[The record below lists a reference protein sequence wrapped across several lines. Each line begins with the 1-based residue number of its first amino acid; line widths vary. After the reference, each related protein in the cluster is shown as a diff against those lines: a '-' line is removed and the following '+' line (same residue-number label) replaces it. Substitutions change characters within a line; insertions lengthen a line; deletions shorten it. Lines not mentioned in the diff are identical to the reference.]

1 LDFWLKEA
9 SEKVGIGTVEKLA
22 PENRGVAAEI
32 LFLSSVEL
40 DKPLGGV
47 ILPPWWLRTCVKN
60 RWVYKGSKVN
70 NGCH

>member
-1 LDFWLKEA
+1 MKEA

-40 DKPLGGV
+40 DKPLGGGNFTPLV
-47 ILPPWWLRTCVKN
+47 VTNVCK
-60 RWVYKGSKVN
+60 K
-70 NGCH
+70 